1 VSETTRRHITWA
13 NAEAKAQWIDGMAYT
28 DAKLTLVRDF
38 AARVAFALDPN
49 DREGLA
55 RTLQRFVRDQ
65 IRYVPDPTY
74 EEISDSQ
81 TILERAWGDC
91 DDKARLFTALARAVG
106 IDARVRPVEDE
117 EGLFYHVQ
125 CEARWPGSDR
135 MKNAQPGGWVLAELI
150 LRDCDLGDS
159 PTMFPCASNGSR
171 VLQ

>member
-1 VSETTRRHITWA
+1 MNGVTRRRIVWA
-13 NAEAKAQWIDGMAYT
+13 NADAKAQWIDGMAYT
-28 DAKLTLVRDF
+28 DAKLPLVRDF
-38 AARVAFALDPN
+38 AARCAFAFDPN

-55 RTLQRFVRDQ
+55 RTLQRFVRDA

-91 DDKARLFTALARAVG
+91 DDKARLFTSLARAVSL
-106 IDARVRPVEDE
+106 DARVRPVHDE

-125 CEARWPGSDR
+125 CEVRWPGSER
-135 MKNAQPGGWVLAELI
+135 MRNVQPGGWVLVELI

-159 PTMFPCASNGSR
+159 PAMIPCASNGSR